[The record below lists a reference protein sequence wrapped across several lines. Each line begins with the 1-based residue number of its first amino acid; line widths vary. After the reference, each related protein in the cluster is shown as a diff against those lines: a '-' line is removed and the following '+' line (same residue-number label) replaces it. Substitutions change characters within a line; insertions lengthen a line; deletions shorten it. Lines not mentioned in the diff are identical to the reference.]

1 MLRSD
6 IITIIATRITLD
18 SNIRTPDVIIKPQ
31 DYINRAKELGHTTYF
46 TTEHGCSGNVFE
58 AYDLCSKNDLKC
70 IFGMEMYYAD
80 DRHVK
85 EGRKNYHIVVI
96 GLTKN
101 AYKHINRISSE
112 ANKTG
117 FYYHPRVDMELLLTL
132 PAEETII
139 TTACIGS
146 RLFKSED
153 YIDEFVLP
161 LKNHFGD
168 NFMLETQAHKHSSQA
183 EWNRKVLLLSEEYNI
198 PIIHGNDSHYIY
210 PEDAELRSLFLKG
223 KGMRYGDEDSFI
235 LDYPTYDI
243 IVERYKDQG
252 ILSDAQI
259 EESLNNTLIFDKAED
274 LKFNKEIKMP
284 TIYKEKNKANVLKKI
299 IAKKWKEE
307 SNNIPKERH
316 TEYEKEIMFEM
327 DIIEATGMSDYF
339 LLNERIIDKAVNEY
353 NAVLTR
359 TGRGSGVSYYIN
371 KLLGFT
377 DIDRIAAPVPLYP
390 TRFMSKSRILETKS
404 LPDVDFNFSEIEPA
418 IRASKDLLGEDGV
431 YYMIAYGTMQES
443 GAFRNLCRAHKDDLE
458 HSKEKDEE
466 GKIINNDF
474 NKKIDEEIKMFNLQY
489 NDVAKD
495 LDSYRDDENWKDLIE
510 ISKNFIGVIDS
521 VAPSPCSFLLLNDPI
536 SEEIGLIK
544 VGDEVCCAIDGYTAD
559 QWKYLKDDFLTVSVW
574 SIISKTF
581 EMIKKPIPSIEE
593 LTLRLDKKV
602 WDLYADGITSTMNQV
617 DSDFATGLVKKYK
630 PTSVSELCAFTASI
644 RPGFA
649 SLLNTFINREE
660 YSTGV
665 KALDELLVDSK
676 GMLLY
681 QENIMQFLIW
691 CGIEEDETY
700 GILKKIAKKHFEEEE
715 LYKLKNKLSKGF
727 EEKTGNKEGFDAAWE
742 VIEDS
747 VSYSFNASH
756 SYSVAYDSLYGAY
769 LKANYPLEY
778 YTVVFNHYKND
789 IERTNKLVEELP
801 YFGITLNPIKF
812 GFSGAEYRFDRDTN
826 SIYKGVESIKYLNED
841 VSNDLLEIGKDKT
854 YNNLYTLFDDIHS
867 KTGINSRQLDI
878 LIKLNYF
885 DKYGKNKKILDFKD
899 IFKEIYGKKQFS
911 KAKVSKLG
919 LSHAVFAKYSRQT
932 EKTYMEIDVE
942 NILKELLIKIE
953 DLPLSLKDQISTEIE
968 YLNHIEF
975 TEPKASEDFYIVAD
989 FRTFKNKNRPY
1000 ITLYQLKT
1008 GKTKKTKVT
1017 DARFYA
1023 SNKFKLLD
1031 TIQVKEFDKQF
1042 KNVMVNNKW
1051 TKSDEV
1057 EEVLTSWN
1065 VF

>member
-1 MLRSD
+1 MTEIRYNNYHRH
-6 IITIIATRITLD
+6 THY
-18 SNIRTPDVIIKPQ
+18 SNIRTPDVIVKPQ
-31 DYINRAKELGHTTYF
+31 DYIDRAKELGHTTYF

-58 AYDLCSKNDLKC
+58 AYDLCAKNDLKC

-117 FYYHPRVDMELLLTL
+117 FYYHPRIDMELLLTL
-132 PAEETII
+132 PAKEVVIA
-139 TTACIGS
+139 TACIGG

-153 YIDEFVLP
+153 YVNEFVLP

-168 NFMLETQAHKHSSQA
+168 NFMLETQAHKHSAQG

-235 LDYPTYDI
+235 LDYPTYDV
-243 IVERYKDQG
+243 IVDRYKEQG
-252 ILSDAQI
+252 ILNDKQI
-259 EESLNNTLIFDKAED
+259 EESLHNTLIFDKAED

-299 IAKKWKEE
+299 IAQKWKEE
-307 SNNIPKERH
+307 SKNIPKERH
-316 TEYEKEIMFEM
+316 SEYEREIMFEM
-327 DIIEATGMSDYF
+327 DIVEDTNMSDYF
-339 LLNERIIDKAVNEY
+339 LLNERIIDKAVNVY

-359 TGRGSGVSYYIN
+359 TGRGSSPSFYIN

-377 DIDRIAAPVPLYP
+377 DIDRIAAPVPLYS
-390 TRFMSKSRILETKS
+390 TRFMSKSRILETGS
-404 LPDVDFNFSEIEPA
+404 LPDIDFNFSDVTPA

-458 HSKEKDEE
+458 HSKEKNED
-466 GKIINNDF
+466 GVVINNDF

-495 LDSYRDDENWKDLIE
+495 LDSYRDDENWKDMIE
-510 ISKNFIGVIDS
+510 TSKNFIGVIDS
-521 VAPSPCSFLLLNDPI
+521 VAPSPCSFLLLNEPI

-544 VGDEVCCAIDGYTAD
+544 VGDEMCCSIDGYTAD
-559 QWKYLKDDFLTVSVW
+559 KWKFLKNDLLTVGVW
-574 SIISKTF
+574 TIISKTF
-581 EMIKKPIPSIEE
+581 DMIKKPIPTIEE
-593 LTLRLDKKV
+593 LNELIDYKV
-602 WDLYADGITSTMNQV
+602 WDLYANGITSTMNQV

-630 PTSVSELCAFTASI
+630 PTSIAELSAFVAAI
-644 RPGFA
+644 RPGFS
-649 SLLNTFINREE
+649 SLLNHFLNREE

-665 KALDELLVDSK
+665 DELDEVLQDSFHY
-676 GMLLY
+676 LLY
-681 QENIMQFLIW
+681 QESIMQFLVW
-691 CGIEEDETY
+691 CGIHEDETY
-700 GILKKIAKKHFEEEE
+700 GILKQIAKKHFEDDDLAILKE
-715 LYKLKNKLSKGF
+715 KLIEGF
-727 EEKTGNKEGFDAAWE
+727 ENNTGSTDGFDGVWQ
-742 VIEDS
+742 VIEDA
-747 VSYSFNASH
+747 VDYAFNASH
-756 SYSVAYDSLYGAY
+756 SLSVAYDSLYGAY

-812 GFSGAEYRFDRDTN
+812 GYSGAEYRYDRDTN
-826 SIYKGVESIKYLNED
+826 SIYKGVESIKYLNEE
-841 VSNDLLEIGKDKT
+841 VSNDLLELGKDKI

-885 DKYGKNKKILDFKD
+885 DKYGKNKKILDFKG

-911 KAKVSKLG
+911 KAKVDKLN
-919 LSHAVFAKYSRQT
+919 LSHSVFAKHSRQT
-932 EKTYMEIDVE
+932 NKTYMEIDVE
-942 NILKELLIKIE
+942 NILKDLLLGIE

-975 TEPKASEDFYIVAD
+975 IEPRASEDYYVVTD

-1000 ITLYQLKT
+1000 VLLYQLKT

-1017 DARFYA
+1017 DAKFYA
-1023 SNKFKLLD
+1023 TNKFKLLD
-1031 TIQVKEFDKQF
+1031 TIQIQEFDKQF